1 MQRSGQ
7 HPCHIKNP
15 CMKNKALFITGAITV
30 FLLTTSCKK
39 NATFMDKATI
49 IGIDARMGVCTGS
62 GYFITIQ
69 GHPNPHNN
77 TGAFTTDTIPSTFPI
92 SPASHFP
99 INVQLNWKLETK
111 CDSNYVAVT
120 RIEKI

>member
-1 MQRSGQ
+1 M
-7 HPCHIKNP
+7 
-15 CMKNKALFITGAITV
+15 KALYILSAITAL
-30 FLLTTSCKK
+30 LLTTSCKK

-49 IGIDARMGVCTGS
+49 LGIDARMGVCTGG

-77 TGAFTTDTIPSTFPI
+77 TGAFTTDTIPSYFPI

-99 INVQLNWKLETK
+99 INVQLNWKQEAK
-111 CDSNYVAVT
+111 CNGNYIAVT